1 MKTWE
6 KVAVGAVV
14 VASFTLPI
22 FRSGGRTGLT
32 FLGWVI
38 NHTIFGPPIEYV
50 PEEDYMRE
58 LEGVEI
64 ASETPQLASRHSN
77 IPELMAF
84 YEISEES
91 ATKFVNRGR

>member
-32 FLGWVI
+32 FWGWVI
-38 NHTIFGPPIEYV
+38 NHTIFGPAVEYV
-50 PEEDYMRE
+50 PEESYRRE
-58 LEGVEI
+58 MEGVEI
-64 ASETPQLASRHSN
+64 TSMPVEIRHQSGSV
-77 IPELMAF
+77 IKTIA
-84 YEISEES
+84 
-91 ATKFVNRGR
+91 K